1 MWKDTL
7 RLECKRPIHDVN
19 DALEQPCC
27 ARHLLA
33 RQPDFEQQRT
43 AIALAVEQN
52 NHVFELYPKYHCEC
66 NFIERYWGAAKRA
79 ARQQCDYSY
88 KGLCE
93 RLPIILDDVPLAFIR
108 RFYRKAFR
116 YIEGYAKG
124 MDAGQA
130 EQANK
135 KYRSHRRLREDD

>member
-1 MWKDTL
+1 M
-7 RLECKRPIHDVN
+7 RLECKRSD
-19 DALEQPCC
+19 DAIEQTCC

-33 RQPDFEQQRT
+33 SQADFQQQKT
-43 AIALAVEQN
+43 AIALAVEKK
-52 NHVFELYPKYHCEC
+52 NHVFELYPKYHCKC

-93 RLPIILDDVPLAFIR
+93 RVPQILNEVPLAMIR
-108 RFYRKAFR
+108 RFFRKAFR
-116 YIEGYAKG
+116 YIEGYALG
-124 MDAGQA
+124 MDAKQA